1 MQPMSR
7 WNQRSTNGFFL
18 PRGRGR
24 RLAGVVRRVADLVV
38 RRAIEDAFSSNLG
51 LTTHG
56 QRSDRASMK
65 RSAS

>member
-7 WNQRSTNGFFL
+7 WNQRSTNGL
-18 PRGRGR
+18 LLARLRDR

-51 LTTHG
+51 LATHE